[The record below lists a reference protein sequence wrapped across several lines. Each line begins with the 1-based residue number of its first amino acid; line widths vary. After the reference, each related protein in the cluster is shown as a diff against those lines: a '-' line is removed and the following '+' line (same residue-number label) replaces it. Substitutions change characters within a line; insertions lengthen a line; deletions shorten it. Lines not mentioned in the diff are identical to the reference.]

1 MSQTSPP
8 ASSRPLRLLRVAC
21 VVTALL
27 CPLLGVGAL
36 PGAAGVGAVARLAGA
51 ETFMP
56 VDEVKPGMHATGVTV
71 LQGDTRTTF
80 DIDILGVERNLLG
93 PRRHLILGR
102 LAGPKV
108 TDIGV
113 LQGMSGSPVYIDGK
127 LVGALSF
134 AMGPFP
140 KEPICGITPIGDMID
155 ATSRTTGPSPAA
167 RRAAAG
173 LEWPASPKAFA
184 AALSEAL
191 ASLVDQGRPLS
202 LAGSASPVLAGL
214 GGGDLRLEPIATPF
228 TVSGFSGDTAD
239 TFRRVLGASATAGA
253 GADTALPRPAA
264 GALAPGDAVGIS
276 LIGGDLTFAA
286 TGTVTHV
293 DGTKVYAFG
302 HPFFNLGPTDFP
314 MTKAWVYGLL
324 PSLQQG
330 RKMATIGDVVGT
342 MHQDRATAIAGTL
355 GPGPAMVPVKLTLTS
370 DGGPAR
376 AFTFQVVKD
385 QLFTPVLTFAA
396 IANTLQAYEREFGVA
411 TFTVRGTARVRD
423 YGAIAMED
431 VFAGDA
437 PAIGAAASI
446 SGPLAILLKNERAP
460 VQIDGVD
467 IDIQSFEEPRTA
479 SIERVWLGTRELKRG
494 AQVPVYVVTRS
505 YRGEERTHTIPIQV
519 PLTAAGTVSLTVSDG
534 SRLAMA
540 EQREVRPPSTTDSVG
555 QVVRAFNK
563 ARRNNRIYVKLTTAV
578 PGAVVAGEAEPA
590 LPPSVLAVV
599 EGAQPGA
606 TVLPLSSLAIG
617 EWDVPTDEA
626 VSGQRTLTVTVKPL

>member
-1 MSQTSPP
+1 MLP
-8 ASSRPLRLLRVAC
+8 A
-21 VVTALL
+21 
-27 CPLLGVGAL
+27 LGD
-36 PGAAGVGAVARLAGA
+36 GAVARHSAA
-51 ETFMP
+51 ETVRT
-56 VDEVKPGMHATGVTV
+56 VDQVKPGMHATGVTV

-80 DIDILGVERNLLG
+80 EIDILGVERNLLG

-102 LAGPKV
+102 LAGPNV

-140 KEPICGITPIGDMID
+140 KEPICGITPIADMID
-155 ATSRTTGPSPAA
+155 ATSRTTGPSPSA
-167 RRAAAG
+167 RRAAAR
-173 LEWPASPKAFA
+173 LEWPAPPRAFA
-184 AALSEAL
+184 AALADAL
-191 ASLVDQGRPLS
+191 ASLVEQGKPLS
-202 LAGSASPVLAGL
+202 LAGTASPVLAGL
-214 GGGDLRLEPIATPF
+214 GGGDLRLEPIATAF
-228 TVSGFSGDTAD
+228 RVSGCSGDTAAS
-239 TFRRVLGASATAGA
+239 FRRVLGAAAAESPA
-253 GADTALPRPAA
+253 GADTTLPRPSSA
-264 GALAPGDAVGIS
+264 ALAPGDAVGIS

-293 DGTKVYAFG
+293 DGTRVYAFG

-330 RKMATIGDVVGT
+330 RKMASVGEIVGT
-342 MHQDRATAIAGTL
+342 MRQDRATAIAGTL
-355 GPGPAMVPVKLTLTS
+355 GPGPATVPVKLTLTS
-370 DGGPAR
+370 DGGTPR

-411 TFTVRGTARVRD
+411 TFSVRGTARVRD

-446 SGPLAILLKNERAP
+446 SGPLALLLKNERAP

-479 SIERVWLGTRELKRG
+479 TIERVWLGTRELKRG
-494 AQVPVYVVTRS
+494 TQVPVYVVTRS

-519 PLTAAGTVSLTVSDG
+519 PLTAPATVSLTVSDG

-563 ARRNNRIYVKLTTAV
+563 ARRNNRIYVKLTSAV
-578 PGAVVAGEAEPA
+578 PGAVVAGEPEPA

-599 EGAQPGA
+599 EGTQPGA
-606 TVLPLSSLAIG
+606 NVLPLSSLAIG
-617 EWDVPTDEA
+617 EWDVPTDGA
-626 VSGQRTLTVTVKPL
+626 VSGQRTLTVTVKPF